1 MSFQCFFTHF
11 SFYVICGIFIQY
23 IYEWFIFFSLLPVSV
38 LSDLWSS
45 FLSTGLL
52 RLAKVSFF
60 TGTFT
65 HHTTDILIKI
75 WNYTVHGT
83 VPSLFN
89 DFPLPK
95 SVIRFPFCFPWSF
108 ELESY
113 LNFIWSSIHGSLF
126 FRFMVSSGFISRIWC
141 LESLFRKSVILI
153 QEFCEFPTPFCYF
166 KRMFGMLRYCFGGLY
181 LLCMKFVFDC

>member
-89 DFPLPK
+89 YFPLPK

-113 LNFIWSSIHGSLF
+113 LNISSDPPFTVLFSFISWYRPDSFHESVVWNLF
-126 FRFMVSSGFISRIWC
+126 FGN
-141 LESLFRKSVILI
+141 L
-153 QEFCEFPTPFCYF
+153 
-166 KRMFGMLRYCFGGLY
+166 
-181 LLCMKFVFDC
+181 